1 MADTCA
7 VVKQERMQRPTL
19 AQTEC
24 KPEDD
29 DQCLASHRTKAE
41 PLTAISS
48 LGFMSSTSTRDI
60 VKPGSSMN
68 TEEITSPSQSP
79 TLVFDI
85 SSQNCKMSR
94 MSTPLPTDSPMPE
107 GGFISKSST
116 PPVATLAKTPRK
128 AVSAPPQLIG
138 DLPIAREEALASFS
152 EIQNN
157 NYQNKSLGRSREL
170 LESMTCECKY
180 EPGSSSV
187 LLCSGFF
194 VVSGVVLFL
203 LLETRNFPSLVTHHT
218 QSSSRMPCR
227 CRRRRRGLWS
237 IFRLY

>member
-7 VVKQERMQRPTL
+7 VVKQERIQHPTL

-24 KPEDD
+24 RPEDD

-68 TEEITSPSQSP
+68 TEEIPSPSQSP
-79 TLVFDI
+79 TLVFAA
-85 SSQNCKMSR
+85 QNCKVSR
-94 MSTPLPTDSPMPE
+94 TPTPLPTESPMPE
-107 GGFISKSST
+107 DDFISKSST
-116 PPVATLAKTPRK
+116 PTATLAKTPRK

-138 DLPIAREEALASFS
+138 DLPVAREEALASFS
-152 EIQNN
+152 EIQDN

-170 LESMTCECKY
+170 LESMTCECTY

-187 LLCSGFF
+187 LLCS
-194 VVSGVVLFL
+194 S
-203 LLETRNFPSLVTHHT
+203 
-218 QSSSRMPCR
+218 
-227 CRRRRRGLWS
+227 
-237 IFRLY
+237 FRS